1 MPSVPDGGALQDKRL
16 VPSPNKLEET
26 EEKKKRA
33 VTEPVEVLLKWCA
46 VTPALLLGKLAG
58 LSSQAPAAPRSSPE
72 AFLPR

>member
-16 VPSPNKLEET
+16 GRNRRKE
-26 EEKKKRA
+26 KRA
-33 VTEPVEVLLKWCA
+33 VTEPAEVLLKRCA
-46 VTPALLLGKLAG
+46 VIPALLLGKLAG